1 MKNRLFP
8 IGIGLCFVL
17 LIGIAVLQ
25 SLTPRTEAPIETESV
40 QESAKPNE
48 LPQTE
53 NATHSDKTAVT
64 DPSSLPS
71 LDDIDMEEYKAALRS
86 KDPERIKAALGPEFA
101 ARIDAG
107 MEFMEEKMGDLE
119 VGEFPDFNLQEFLH
133 IIMGEDGPE
142 INWEEISQRAFREH
156 FPEGEPEDYE
166 AEMAARIHE
175 VVAETPGDF
184 RKVMAAVTMNL
195 LREQDFQYWALA
207 NFKGEIGQQMRW
219 MTDQILIGGELENI
233 EYTVPEDMSTLIPT
247 LMESDMQAGAAT
259 SASTPQTT
267 TPDAES
273 TASPSGDSTKKDIV
287 ATEESQTEQSPSMSP
302 ERIKSIRAML
312 SQNGTD
318 TGMLRLLET
327 DKEAANWLLE
337 RFDSPAEIAEWL
349 SKQATAVP
357 RLKPTLPET
366 LPQPLP
372 QEIRP

>member
-17 LIGIAVLQ
+17 LIGIGLLR
-25 SLTPRTEAPIETESV
+25 SLTPRTEAPIEKESV

-53 NATHSDKTAVT
+53 NATRSDKTEAT

-71 LDDIDMEEYKAALRS
+71 MDDIDMEEYKAALRS

-119 VGEFPDFNLQEFLH
+119 VGEFPDFNLQEYLS

-175 VVAETPGDF
+175 IVADTPGDF
-184 RKVMAAVTMNL
+184 RKVLGAVTMEFA
-195 LREQDFQYWALA
+195 REQDFQSWALA
-207 NFKGEIGQQMRW
+207 NFKGEIGQQLKW
-219 MTDQILIGGELENI
+219 MTDQVLIGGELENI
-233 EYTVPEDMSTLIPT
+233 EYTVPEDMSTLLPT
-247 LMESDMQAGAAT
+247 LMESGTQPAAT
-259 SASTPQTT
+259 PASKPQTT

-273 TASPSGDSTKKDIV
+273 TTSSSGDSTKNDV
-287 ATEESQTEQSPSMSP
+287 AATEKPQTEQSPSMSA

-337 RFDSPAEIAEWL
+337 HFDSPAEIAEWL